1 MAKEHKHAKTYVCY
15 DLNEVVD
22 FSEKTYDESKA
33 MVDEIFS
40 RHVQLGSHIDCNFFR
55 EIFIRE
61 VERVHATYKEA
72 IVFCLKGKMTFKQ
85 IQEVAL
91 SFF

>member
-1 MAKEHKHAKTYVCY
+1 
-15 DLNEVVD
+15 
-22 FSEKTYDESKA
+22 

-72 IVFCLKGKMTFKQ
+72 IVFCLKGKND
-85 IQEVAL
+85 I
-91 SFF
+91 

>member
-1 MAKEHKHAKTYVCY
+1 
-15 DLNEVVD
+15 
-22 FSEKTYDESKA
+22 

-40 RHVQLGSHIDCNFFR
+40 RQVQLGSHIACNFFW

-61 VERVHATYKEA
+61 VERVHATYKEE

-85 IQEVAL
+85 IQEVVL